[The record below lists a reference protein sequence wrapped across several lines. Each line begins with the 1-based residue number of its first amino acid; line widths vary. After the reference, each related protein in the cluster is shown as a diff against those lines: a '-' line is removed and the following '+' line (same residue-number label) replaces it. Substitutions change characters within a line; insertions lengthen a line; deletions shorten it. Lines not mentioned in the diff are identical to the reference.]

1 MKGMTEL
8 LGSIT
13 GHVISEPG
21 TGRKLLVHDPDFL
34 TGLWNVWRLVCLYAL
49 IATLHIG
56 SVSPLGASIDYTNI
70 LPVEVELQSNPVTRI
85 ELCTRNDAVTLEYD
99 DTVLLV
105 FSPDESDLIQI
116 YEDEGEYIRDIVT
129 VHIIDND
136 RK

>member
-1 MKGMTEL
+1 ME
-8 LGSIT
+8 I
-13 GHVISEPG
+13 
-21 TGRKLLVHDPDFL
+21 
-34 TGLWNVWRLVCLYAL
+34 
-49 IATLHIG
+49 
-56 SVSPLGASIDYTNI
+56 
-70 LPVEVELQSNPVTRI
+70 ELQSDPVAKI

-99 DTVLLV
+99 DTVLLL